1 MYLLVHA
8 LSTKINNVMLF
19 PYQLKDAY
27 ESTSPQ
33 HTSTLH
39 EVNITITL
47 LLLPV
52 FMLRVNT
59 FISSYFSSKPWNLD
73 FPGSEKC

>member
-1 MYLLVHA
+1 
-8 LSTKINNVMLF
+8 MLF

-27 ESTSPQ
+27 ESTIPQ

-52 FMLRVNT
+52 FMLRVAKY
-59 FISSYFSSKPWNLD
+59 IHKQLFSPKPWNLD